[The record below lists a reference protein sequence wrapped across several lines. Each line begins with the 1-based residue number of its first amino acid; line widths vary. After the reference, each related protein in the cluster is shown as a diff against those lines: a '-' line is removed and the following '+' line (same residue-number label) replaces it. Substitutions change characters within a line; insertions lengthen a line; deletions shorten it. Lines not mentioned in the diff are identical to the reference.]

1 MKYFLFLIIIFRFYE
16 LVKTDKFIKLYIEA
30 YAISNQNLQFDIAG
44 LYPASNYMFKVN
56 NRSNRAKCEICS
68 KLSSVKLSV
77 FIVHFEQVN
86 AGWDSFNTG
95 YQDEISHGKR
105 NRRHVFE
112 S

>member
-56 NRSNRAKCEICS
+56 NRSNRAKREICS
-68 KLSSVKLSV
+68 KLSSGV
-77 FIVHFEQVN
+77 FIVNFE
-86 AGWDSFNTG
+86 
-95 YQDEISHGKR
+95 YISHTVQ
-105 NRRHVFE
+105 VFLLFTL
-112 S
+112 SR